1 MRLFV
6 LRTTIFYNR
15 DEIREKGDK
24 NDIDNGYSLWVDVV
38 DPASED
44 ISYIRKEFGLDVDTL
59 KVVEREAKRPDPRFA
74 YLKTIRLLYYLTLN
88 TKPLKI

>member
-24 NDIDNGYSLWVDVV
+24 NDIDNGYDLWMDVV
-38 DPASED
+38 EPSSEAFL
-44 ISYIRKEFGLDVDTL
+44 IS
-59 KVVEREAKRPDPRFA
+59 KRNLARM
-74 YLKTIRLLYYLTLN
+74 LTL
-88 TKPLKI
+88 